1 MLFDEVSV
9 IDFIRQVDNTYQH
22 LKMWASKAEI
32 YTLRETLHQNKKS
45 VKIYKTA
52 YCNTVQTFS
61 KT

>member
-22 LKMWASKAEI
+22 LKIWTSKAEI
-32 YTLRETLHQNKKS
+32 FTFSETFHQNKIS
-45 VKIYKTA
+45 VKLYKTA
-52 YCNTVQTFS
+52 YCNMVQTFS

>member
-22 LKMWASKAEI
+22 LKIWASKAEI
-32 YTLRETLHQNKKS
+32 FTLRETLHQNKKS

-52 YCNTVQTFS
+52 YCNMV
-61 KT
+61 